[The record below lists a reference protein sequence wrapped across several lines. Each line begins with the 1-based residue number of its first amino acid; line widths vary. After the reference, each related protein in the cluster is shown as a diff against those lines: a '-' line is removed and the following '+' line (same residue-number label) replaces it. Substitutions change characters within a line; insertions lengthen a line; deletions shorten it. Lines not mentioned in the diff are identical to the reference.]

1 MKKTNSTAFAIGM
14 FLPQEKAQQGIQ
26 VWVDTNWTL
35 HPAKTIRWC
44 QQKKKNKNLA
54 SYLEY
59 IMVVGK
65 YIIPC
70 FLSFILM
77 LSKIVWCTYI
87 YHHDTRLFSP
97 CCPTFHQLLLICE
110 VISVG
115 LANLIYDFTVLKLT
129 VIRQKGE
136 SPNGCFKKTKHGF
149 WIFGKFDLPCFL
161 EALFLRSTF
170 LPYYRGNA

>member
-1 MKKTNSTAFAIGM
+1 MKKTNSTTFAIGM

-26 VWVDTNWTL
+26 VWLDTNWTL

-44 QQKKKNKNLA
+44 QQKKKNKNVA

-70 FLSFILM
+70 FLSFILV

-110 VISVG
+110 RHLSRTSQSNIWFYCSSIDGNKVKRRISKRVFQENK
-115 LANLIYDFTVLKLT
+115 A
-129 VIRQKGE
+129 RQI
-136 SPNGCFKKTKHGF
+136 FWKTN
-149 WIFGKFDLPCFL
+149 I
-161 EALFLRSTF
+161 S
-170 LPYYRGNA
+170 

>member
-1 MKKTNSTAFAIGM
+1 
-14 FLPQEKAQQGIQ
+14 
-26 VWVDTNWTL
+26 
-35 HPAKTIRWC
+35 
-44 QQKKKNKNLA
+44 
-54 SYLEY
+54 
-59 IMVVGK
+59 MVVGK

-70 FLSFILM
+70 FLPFILM

-136 SPNGCFKKTKHGF
+136 SPNGCSRKQSTD
-149 WIFGKFDLPCFL
+149 FGFL
-161 EALFLRSTF
+161 EN
-170 LPYYRGNA
+170 LPYLVFLKHSF